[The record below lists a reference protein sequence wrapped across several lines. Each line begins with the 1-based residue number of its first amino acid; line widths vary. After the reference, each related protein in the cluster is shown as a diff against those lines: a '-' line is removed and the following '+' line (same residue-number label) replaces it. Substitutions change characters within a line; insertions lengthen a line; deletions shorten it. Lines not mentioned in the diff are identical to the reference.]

1 MLPSLSKFL
10 ISRIFSWILIKF
22 SRAIIDEL
30 CGSFI
35 WEMPRNN
42 STSDRKKCNEWKN
55 LKLFASIHFYSC
67 CIPTVAKL
75 KISIR
80 KISPLS
86 LKIKLDSVV
95 KRKGGY
101 SCYATIE
108 IYKYYWKLN
117 SVTWIHVYDKYP
129 LLAVI
134 KTLNFLIIF
143 SSSCSAR

>member
-1 MLPSLSKFL
+1 M
-10 ISRIFSWILIKF
+10 FSWIFIKF

-117 SVTWIHVYDKYP
+117 SVTWIHIMINIH
-129 LLAVI
+129 LLQLL
-134 KTLNFLIIF
+134 KLWIF
-143 SSSCSAR
+143 SLFFLLHAALVSSI